1 MKALST
7 VLLVLAAGFAHAQS
21 SNQGEVY
28 VCVNSD
34 GTREYKNTGLTRGC
48 KRVDLQGVS
57 MITAPPRRVGPAP
70 AATPGASAPAA
81 NAPVASRS
89 PSSPAGFPRVD
100 ERVQKQR
107 DNDRMQIL
115 AEELKAE
122 EKKLA
127 ALRSDFNNGEPE
139 RRGDERNYAKYQER
153 VANMKEDISRVERN
167 VEALRRE
174 IANLK

>member
-7 VLLVLAAGFAHAQS
+7 VLLVLAAGYAHAQS

-28 VCVNSD
+28 VCVNSE

-57 MITAPPRRVGPAP
+57 MITAPPRRVGPV
-70 AATPGASAPAA
+70 AAASGANAPAA

-89 PSSPAGFPRVD
+89 ATSPAGFPRVD

-122 EKKLA
+122 EKKLGS
-127 ALRSDFNNGEPE
+127 LRSDFNNGEPE

-153 VANMKEDISRVERN
+153 AANMKEDISRVERN